1 MGEKQHLVTWP
12 HKRKGNE
19 RGPTGR
25 LARANGKTKANED
38 WHQRRTKIVNNDD
51 QTAIKAR
58 KKRERNK
65 SRMKQ
70 KQPPS
75 LQTNRQTEMQ
85 RKTHSHVETQMKT
98 KKQIAPTNP
107 NAEHM
112 VLDQLY
118 EENKMKAASSLGC
131 NGNSNGKLF
140 GPSPVVQQLH
150 KHVVC
155 STLPTSLP

>member
-1 MGEKQHLVTWP
+1 
-12 HKRKGNE
+12 
-19 RGPTGR
+19 
-25 LARANGKTKANED
+25 
-38 WHQRRTKIVNNDD
+38 
-51 QTAIKAR
+51 
-58 KKRERNK
+58 
-65 SRMKQ
+65 
-70 KQPPS
+70 
-75 LQTNRQTEMQ
+75 MQ